1 MITGDIG
8 NEISCADLIPA
19 DDRTGTV
26 REYHRQSF
34 KTGYYITQYG
44 KYQGFCAQ

>member
-8 NEISCADLIPA
+8 NEISCADLIPT

-34 KTGYYITQYG
+34 KTEYYITQYCE
-44 KYQGFCAQ
+44 YQGFCAQ

>member
-1 MITGDIG
+1 MRFHVLT
-8 NEISCADLIPA
+8 LLPA

-34 KTGYYITQYG
+34 KNRILYHSNTV